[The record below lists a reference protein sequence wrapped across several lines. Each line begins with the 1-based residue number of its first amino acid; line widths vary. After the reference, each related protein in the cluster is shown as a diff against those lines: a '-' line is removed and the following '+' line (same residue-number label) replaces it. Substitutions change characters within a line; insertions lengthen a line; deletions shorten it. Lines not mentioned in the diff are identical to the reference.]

1 MMENMR
7 RSIWAQLIRPF
18 YLVTGA
24 PWVALFALLVR
35 PLILTAA
42 AVGFFLVITLAG
54 ETTVG
59 GVIVLLT
66 LLMLPLSLLLIPIF
80 GVWFGAVERWRL
92 TLLGFPRLRSGHV
105 SLPVSPISRWVGF
118 RYQEP
123 ATWREVLALAIAGI
137 FDITA
142 MILIGAQ
149 VVGLT
154 VMGEI
159 AFQLGIEHQ
168 SWGDIAYLPW
178 LNGGDGG
185 MWTLGPESWWLP
197 LLIALAGMLVS
208 GYLNGV
214 LAGLSG
220 VVSHALLEPRP
231 AEIQRQV
238 DRLTLSRAALM
249 DSFESERRRIERD
262 LHDGVQQQLVT
273 LNLRLGMAAYEL
285 DTAQKKQ
292 SEQQQAAPWQ
302 ESRPGGVVDLGPAR
316 EQITLAQ
323 QQTQQALQTLR
334 NTVRGIY
341 PAVLEDHGLRAALE
355 ELANNSLLRI
365 TLNYS
370 ATNLL
375 PAEIARTGYYI
386 VNEAITNALKHSTA
400 TGARVLVYSAE
411 NQLTLEITDNGQGGA
426 DPAGGT
432 GITGLEE
439 RANAVGGSLTL
450 DSPPGG
456 PTTLRAR
463 LPLGRS
469 ERDQLGAAR

>member
-1 MMENMR
+1 MMESMS
-7 RSIWAQLIRPF
+7 RSIWSHLRSPL
-18 YLVTGA
+18 YLLSGA
-24 PWVALFALLVR
+24 PWVALFSLIIRPVVVLGAGMFFFVLLASGAEV
-35 PLILTAA
+35 LGGVVLLLA
-42 AVGFFLVITLAG
+42 AVF
-54 ETTVG
+54 
-59 GVIVLLT
+59 
-66 LLMLPLSLLLIPIF
+66 LPLSMLAIPIF

-92 TLLGFPRLRSGHV
+92 VLLGFPRLTSGHV
-105 SLPVSPISRWVGF
+105 RLPVAPVSRWVGF

-142 MILIGAQ
+142 VILIGAQ
-149 VVGLT
+149 AMCLFILGSV
-154 VMGEI
+154 
-159 AFQLGIEHQ
+159 AYQLGINHQ

-185 MWTLGPESWWLP
+185 LWTLGPESWWLP
-197 LLIALAGMLVS
+197 LLIALAGMLFS

-214 LAGLSG
+214 LAALSG

-231 AEIQRQV
+231 EEIERQV
-238 DRLTLSRAALM
+238 DRLTFSRAALM

-285 DTAQKKQ
+285 DSAQTAQ

-365 TLNYS
+365 SLNYS

-400 TGARVLVYSAE
+400 TGARILVHSAE

-469 ERDQLGAAR
+469 DRGQLGAAR